1 MKGPVTN
8 KMTRRNTIQKQLV
21 LNSVK
26 KLMNHPTA
34 DEVYC
39 NIVDSYPGI
48 SKATVYRNLNHL
60 AEEGM
65 LLKISVPGAADKYDA
80 TLHSH
85 YHAICRY
92 CSSFIDLEVAD
103 PVKVDLNAP
112 AMKENKVSD
121 FVILFN
127 GICESCRVTGR

>member
-1 MKGPVTN
+1 
-8 KMTRRNTIQKQLV
+8 MTRRNTIQKQLV

-60 AEEGM
+60 ADEGF

-80 TLHSH
+80 SLHSH

-92 CSSFIDLEVAD
+92 CSTFIDLPVD
-103 PVKVDLNAP
+103 NPVKVDLMGP
-112 AMKENKVSD
+112 VMKENKVSD
-121 FVILFN
+121 FIILFN
-127 GICESCRVTGR
+127 GVCGSCRAAGK

>member
-1 MKGPVTN
+1 
-8 KMTRRNTIQKQLV
+8 MTRRNTIQKQLV
-21 LNSVK
+21 FNSVK

-60 AEEGM
+60 ADEGL

-80 TLHSH
+80 SLHSH

-92 CSSFIDLEVAD
+92 CSTFIDLTVD
-103 PVKVDLNAP
+103 NPVKVNLDEP
-112 AMKENKVSD
+112 SMKENKVSD
-121 FVILFN
+121 FIILFN
-127 GICESCRVTGR
+127 GVCESCRGVGR